1 MLGVRDIKERHP
13 LFVMSDSLSTYRLP
27 CSVSGEDVRCVV
39 RILGNTIRHN
49 GPVQRAE
56 PSYIFDLE
64 TQIAGEITVRG
75 ANGRLTVGVTDLI
88 LCLYQLLGKTHLIN
102 KWDLLQGMYQTQK
115 LLLEV

>member
-1 MLGVRDIKERHP
+1 
-13 LFVMSDSLSTYRLP
+13 MSDSLSTYRLP

-39 RILGNTIRHN
+39 RILGNIIRHN

-75 ANGRLTVGVTDLI
+75 ANGRLTVGVYGSYTVFVSTSGKNAFDKQMGLVTRNVPDAEI
-88 LCLYQLLGKTHLIN
+88 IARGQEEDPRLYYLVLKHP
-102 KWDLLQGMYQTQK
+102 
-115 LLLEV
+115 